1 MPAILRVAMVLAPA
15 AIIME
20 MIELTWNT
28 TVQPRMAE
36 VLPSLVTIVSLVLV
50 VLYSLKERD

>member
-1 MPAILRVAMVLAPA
+1 MVLAAA